1 MHLSEAPLQTQPWA
15 HLEQPTGQQE
25 QQPGKKDRGRCQ
37 SRLPSPSGRT
47 GLAEDLLL
55 APNRMASDVSQSQLC
70 RSSPTTTRGSQL
82 TLLAGGAFAVLAA
95 TGAGAGAGAAYGGER
110 RQRSV
115 RGRITAVANTMCPA
129 QFKVLLRTPGS
140 LAPLLSSQGRVRL
153 GSLIS
158 RHNGLSP
165 LW

>member
-1 MHLSEAPLQTQPWA
+1 MLGRKRGLVNWVEVYGKTLSWSGNYLHLRAAALFVTSGTARALVRGTFADTALGTFGAA
-15 HLEQPTGQQE
+15 HGAA
-25 QQPGKKDRGRCQ
+25 G
-37 SRLPSPSGRT
+37 
-47 GLAEDLLL
+47 A
-55 APNRMASDVSQSQLC
+55 AA
-70 RSSPTTTRGSQL
+70 
-82 TLLAGGAFAVLAA
+82 LLAGGAFAVLAA
-95 TGAGAGAGAAYGGER
+95 AGAGAGAGAACGGEG

-129 QFKVLLRTPGS
+129 QFKVLFRTPGS

-165 LW
+165 LL

>member
-37 SRLPSPSGRT
+37 SRLPSPSSST

-70 RSSPTTTRGSQL
+70 RSSPYPRVPTHSSCRRCICSSCSRRSWSRCRSRLWRRRKT
-82 TLLAGGAFAVLAA
+82 AV
-95 TGAGAGAGAAYGGER
+95 
-110 RQRSV
+110 SKK
-115 RGRITAVANTMCPA
+115 GRITAVANTMRPA
-129 QFKVLLRTPGS
+129 QFQVLLRTPGS

-158 RHNGLSP
+158 RHNDLSP
-165 LW
+165 LL